1 MKYHSITW
9 RELFAQMFF
18 TIQTAALPAVMLS
31 IPVGVLAVFEIMVLG
46 IAAFRPDT
54 VLVLA
59 AVATTA
65 VCVGMSSYAVR
76 KEIDTLRAQGTNSAP
91 GPVMLQVLVGV
102 VAAVLLSFVTT
113 AITGVFF
120 FSVFGHH
127 TSLSQFIG
135 NLTLLTRPSNI
146 AIGLAEATFLS
157 LLTGQFAYRKMKST
171 RAGSKIPGLVE

>member
-1 MKYHSITW
+1 MRYHSTW
-9 RELFAQMFF
+9 RKLFAQMFS
-18 TIQTAALPAVMLS
+18 TIQAAALPTVMLS
-31 IPVGVLAVFEIMVLG
+31 IPIGVLAVFEIMVLG

-76 KEIDTLRAQGTNSAP
+76 NEIDTLQAEGTNSAP
-91 GPVMLQVLVGV
+91 GPVMPQVLVGV

-113 AITGVFF
+113 VVTGVFF

-157 LLTGQFAYRKMKST
+157 LLAGQFAYRKTRST
-171 RAGSKIPGLVE
+171 RPAAKSQD